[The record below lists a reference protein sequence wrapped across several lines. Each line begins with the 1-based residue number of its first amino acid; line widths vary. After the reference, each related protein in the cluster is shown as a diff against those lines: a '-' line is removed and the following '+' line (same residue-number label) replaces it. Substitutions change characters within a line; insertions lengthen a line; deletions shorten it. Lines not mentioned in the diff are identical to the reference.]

1 MKIAIPVIDDSKNPE
16 IAQQLGRAPFYM
28 VYDTESK
35 TSNSVANPAQD
46 SPSGAGV
53 KAAQTIVDTGATVL
67 LTIRC
72 GDKAYEVLNGAGVKV
87 MEAFVG
93 SATDNINAYI
103 DGKMSELETIHSGHH
118 GKGAN

>member
-1 MKIAIPVIDDSKNPE
+1 MKIAVPVINDSDNPE

-28 VYDTESK
+28 VYDTEAK
-35 TSNSVANPAQD
+35 TSEKIVNPAQD

-53 KAAQTIVDTGATVL
+53 KAAQTIVNTGSAVL

-93 SATDNINAYI
+93 SAMDNINAYEE
-103 DGKMSELETIHSGHH
+103 GKMSELETIHSGHH
-118 GKGAN
+118 GKGA

>member
-1 MKIAIPVIDDSKNPE
+1 MKIAIPVINESENPE

-28 VYDTESK
+28 VYDPETK
-35 TSNSVANPAQD
+35 TSETVTNPAQD

-53 KAAQTIVDTGATVL
+53 KAAQTIVNTGAKVL

-72 GDKAYEVLNGAGVKV
+72 GDRAYDVLDGAGVKV
-87 MEAFVG
+87 MEAFEG
-93 SATDNINAYI
+93 SAMDNINAYI

-118 GKGAN
+118 GKGA

>member
-1 MKIAIPVIDDSKNPE
+1 MKIAIPVINESENPE

-35 TSNSVANPAQD
+35 ASETVTNPAQD

-53 KAAQTIVDTGATVL
+53 KAAQTIVNTGAKVL

-72 GDKAYEVLNGAGVKV
+72 GDRAYEVLDGAGVKV
-87 MEAFVG
+87 MEAFEG
-93 SATDNINAYI
+93 SAMDNINAYI

-118 GKGAN
+118 GKGA

>member
-53 KAAQTIVDTGATVL
+53 
-67 LTIRC
+67 
-72 GDKAYEVLNGAGVKV
+72 EV